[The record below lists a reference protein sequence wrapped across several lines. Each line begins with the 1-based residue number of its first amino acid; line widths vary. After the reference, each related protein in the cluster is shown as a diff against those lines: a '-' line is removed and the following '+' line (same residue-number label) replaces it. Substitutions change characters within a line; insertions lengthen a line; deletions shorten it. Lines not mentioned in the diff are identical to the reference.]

1 MEDAAR
7 LCYNNIQ
14 QLLEEKQMAGRKRIF
29 NDRPLRII
37 IAVLIAVMLI
47 LFIRYMA
54 SSSGW
59 NRSPENREAVQ
70 STSASAAAGTEGATA
85 SSEASQG
92 ILQAVAADSSESSS
106 ETGKAEESGET
117 VRTLSASSPDSLL
130 SGADSAGDASGKS
143 AESSSVSSDSGTD
156 DSAVKGDT
164 AVLSDGNGNTVTVT
178 YDSGVAWYDENQN
191 VYSPLGSGNWMDQ
204 SGNIYT
210 EEDSSNTSG
219 STAGGGNGINL
230 VQNRG

>member
-7 LCYNNIQ
+7 LCYNSIQ
-14 QLLEEKQMAGRKRIF
+14 QLLEEKRMTGRKRIF
-29 NDRPLRII
+29 NNRPLRII
-37 IAVLIAVMLI
+37 MAILIAVMVI

-54 SSSGW
+54 SPSGR
-59 NRSPENREAVQ
+59 NSSPENREAVQ
-70 STSASAAAGTEGATA
+70 STSASASVGSEDAVA
-85 SSEASQG
+85 SSESSQG
-92 ILQAVAADSSESSS
+92 ILQAVAADSSDS
-106 ETGKAEESGET
+106 TAGVGTAGSGEMVQT
-117 VRTLSASSPDSLL
+117 SSAASSASLPSVGNSDRNS
-130 SGADSAGDASGKS
+130 SGES
-143 AESSSVSSDSGTD
+143 AESSSSSSDSGTD

-191 VYSPLGSGNWMDQ
+191 VYSPLGSGNWMDE

-219 STAGGGNGINL
+219 NTAGGGNGINL

>member
-1 MEDAAR
+1 
-7 LCYNNIQ
+7 
-14 QLLEEKQMAGRKRIF
+14 MAGRKRIF

-37 IAVLIAVMLI
+37 MAILIAVMVI

-54 SSSGW
+54 SPSGR
-59 NRSPENREAVQ
+59 NGSPENREAIQ
-70 STSASAAAGTEGATA
+70 STSASASAGTEGAVA
-85 SSEASQG
+85 SSENSQG
-92 ILQAVAADSSESSS
+92 ILQAVAADSSDSSAGVG
-106 ETGKAEESGET
+106 TAAGSGET
-117 VRTLSASSPDSLL
+117 VRTSSASSPDSLL
-130 SGADSAGDASGKS
+130 SGADSAGDASGES

-191 VYSPLGSGNWMDQ
+191 VYSPLGSGNWMDE

-210 EEDSSNTSG
+210 EEGVSNASG
-219 STAGGGNGINL
+219 SAAGGGSGINL